1 VDRKNKHDDLRGTG
15 WTRIAPLPALTALYG
30 CEGVQSTLDPRGRA
44 AELIAQSHWI
54 MLAGAI
60 LILVLVTAMA
70 LYAVYRDPERRV
82 TVSPK
87 ALLLGGGL
95 VFPVVV
101 LSALL
106 VYGLSLMGELRAP
119 HGTESALELRVVARQ
134 WSWQVHY
141 PEKTAGHAIV
151 LENELRIPAG
161 RPVRLNLVSEDVI
174 HSFWVPSLAGKMDVI
189 PGHRRQITIQAD
201 RPGRLRGQCAEF
213 CGREHAHMSLLVLV
227 EPAEAFDAWLAG
239 TSEAPSGHDDS
250 PRSTASR
257 MDR

>member
-1 VDRKNKHDDLRGTG
+1 
-15 WTRIAPLPALTALYG
+15 
-30 CEGVQSTLDPRGRA
+30 
-44 AELIAQSHWI
+44 
-54 MLAGAI
+54 MLVGAI

-70 LYAVYRDPERRV
+70 LYAVYRDPRRRASV
-82 TVSPK
+82 PPK

-106 VYGLSLMGELRAP
+106 VYGLTLMGELRAP
-119 HGTESALELRVVARQ
+119 HGAEKPLELRVVARQ

-141 PEKTAGHAIV
+141 PEKTSGRPVV

-201 RPGRLRGQCAEF
+201 HPGRLRGQCAEF
-213 CGREHAHMSLLVLV
+213 CGRLHAHMSLLVV
-227 EPAEAFDAWLAG
+227 AEPAEAFDVWLAAA
-239 TSEAPSGHDDS
+239 SETTPARHDAL
-250 PRSTASR
+250 RSTPPR
-257 MDR
+257 TDQ

>member
-1 VDRKNKHDDLRGTG
+1 
-15 WTRIAPLPALTALYG
+15 
-30 CEGVQSTLDPRGRA
+30 
-44 AELIAQSHWI
+44 

-60 LILVLVTAMA
+60 LILVVVTAMA
-70 LYAVYRDPERRV
+70 LYAVYRDPQRRA

-101 LSALL
+101 LTALL
-106 VYGLSLMGELRAP
+106 VYGLALMGELRAP
-119 HGTESALELRVVARQ
+119 HGTESPMELRVVARQ

-141 PEKTAGHAIV
+141 PEKTSGRPVV

-201 RPGRLRGQCAEF
+201 LPGRLRGQCAEF
-213 CGREHAHMSLLVLV
+213 CGRNHARMSLLVV
-227 EPAEAFDAWLAG
+227 AESAEDFDAWLASASA
-239 TSEAPSGHDDS
+239 TPSAHDDAARATP
-250 PRSTASR
+250 PRI
-257 MDR
+257 DR